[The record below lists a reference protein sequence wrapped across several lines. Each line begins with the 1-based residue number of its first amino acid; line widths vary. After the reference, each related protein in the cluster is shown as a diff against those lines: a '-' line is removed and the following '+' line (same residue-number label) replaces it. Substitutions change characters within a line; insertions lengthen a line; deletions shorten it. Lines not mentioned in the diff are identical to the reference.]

1 MNEDKKRLNRRNF
14 IKLSAMAAVVSGS
27 SFKANSCP
35 VLNPVKVDDKGH
47 YVSKRTRLTMV

>member
-35 VLNPVKVDDKGH
+35 VINPVKVDDKGH
-47 YVSKRTRLTMV
+47 YISKRTRLTVV